1 MEYGMEDFLLYIGSL
16 KSGGLTPSPPPP
28 HTHTHAATSLMKT
41 LSVVNENLYLLNYFP
56 IETILFS

>member
-1 MEYGMEDFLLYIGSL
+1 MEGLVEISIVNFINSLLYIGSL
-16 KSGGLTPSPPPP
+16 KSGGLTHPPPP
-28 HTHTHAATSLMKT
+28 TTSLMKI